1 MVFQPIPR
9 FVLFLLI
16 AFLCNPATAISK
28 RLIQADFSKE
38 KCSLSETYS
47 FCVGAGRANEGL
59 RADWQEQLSLL
70 KKDCGFKYIR
80 FHGLLSDD
88 MGVCLE
94 ENGKIVYNFQYID
107 KLFDFL
113 VKIKV
118 RPFVE
123 FGFMP
128 QLLSSGSQTIF
139 WWKGNVTPPA
149 SYEEYGKLIYA
160 LTSHWKERY
169 GEAEILKWFFEVW
182 NEPDL
187 GGFFTGTKEEYFLM
201 YKTVAT
207 NVKKVHGNLNV
218 GGPAV
223 ATPAWIPDFLKYCS
237 DNKVPIDFV
246 SAHNYG
252 VEGFLDEFGK
262 SKQRMSD
269 DSNAIIKYVNYFKNE
284 LVLKSESPNLP
295 IHFTEWSSSYSSR
308 DPIHDTYQNAT
319 YVLNTLK
326 GIDNKVASMS
336 YWTFTD
342 IFEEAGPAYGPF
354 HGGFGLMNL
363 QGLKKPTYF
372 AYKYINALGKIEL
385 QNNDS
390 QSWVC
395 KDGNNLTALFWDF
408 TFLKQGKVSNQDFY
422 SKIIKS
428 SVKDT
433 IELNISNLKNGQY
446 LLELYRVGYKQ
457 NDIYSHYM
465 EFGAPSQ
472 LNLKEE
478 NSLSAISADNIVERK
493 QVRIRNNSFIRSY
506 ILSENDICFLR
517 LSKL

>member
-1 MVFQPIPR
+1 MNVPTFFR
-9 FVLFLLI
+9 YVASLLFVCF
-16 AFLCNPATAISK
+16 CVSTTASSN
-28 RLIQADFSKE
+28 RLIQADFTKE
-38 KCSLSETYS
+38 KGSLSETYS

-59 RADWQEQLSLL
+59 RADWQEQLLQL
-70 KKDCGFKYIR
+70 KKDAGFKYIR

-113 VKIKV
+113 VKINV

-128 QLLSSGSQTIF
+128 QQLSSGNQTIF

-149 SYEEYGKLIYA
+149 SYIEYGKLIYA

-169 GEAEILKWFFEVW
+169 GEEEVLKWFFEVW

-187 GGFFTGTKEEYFLM
+187 GGFFTGTKADYFLM

-207 NVKKVHGNLNV
+207 NVKKVHEQLKV

-237 DNKVPIDFV
+237 ENNVPIDFV

-262 SKQRMSD
+262 SKLRMLD
-269 DSNAIIKYVNYFKNE
+269 DPNAIVKYVNYFKKE
-284 LVLKSESPNLP
+284 LVLKSALPNLP
-295 IHFTEWSSSYSSR
+295 IHFTEWNSSYSSR

-326 GIDNKVASMS
+326 KIDRTVASMS

-342 IFEEAGPAYGPF
+342 IFEEAGPAYSPF

-372 AYKYINALGKIEL
+372 VYKYIHALGNIEL

-395 KDGNNLTALFWDF
+395 KDGNTITALFWDF
-408 TFLKQGKVSNQDFY
+408 TYPKQGKVSNQDFY
-422 SKIIKS
+422 TKLIQS

-433 IELNISNLKNGQY
+433 VEWSVQNLENGNYQ
-446 LLELYRVGYKQ
+446 LELYRVGYKQ
-457 NDIYSHYM
+457 NDIYSNYL
-465 EFGAPSQ
+465 ESGAPAT
-472 LNLKEE
+472 LNRNKE
-478 NSLSAISADNIVERK
+478 SGLSEVSSDKCVEKR
-493 QVRIRNNSFIRSY
+493 QVRIRNNRFKTSY

-517 LSKL
+517 LTKL